1 MNLFFIT
8 AVFSSLVLSLERVE
22 GFKHFSELFYFHL
35 VVSFHLDR
43 LFFAWLLNLLL
54 FKLLVPLGYLG
65 HLSLNQANM
74 LGQLFDF
81 FGHIWLDCSFDWLF
95 WQLSSM
101 TFSLELWW
109 TRKRLRWRQLSWRR
123 PILQGLALEIL
134 IGRWIRLLVLRLKPL
149 NLDRQMLLQ
158 LISIQFPQ
166 SVLSH

>member
-8 AVFSSLVLSLERVE
+8 AVFSSLVLSLECIE

-95 WQLSSM
+95 GSS
-101 TFSLELWW
+101 
-109 TRKRLRWRQLSWRR
+109 
-123 PILQGLALEIL
+123 LQ
-134 IGRWIRLLVLRLKPL
+134 
-149 NLDRQMLLQ
+149 
-158 LISIQFPQ
+158 
-166 SVLSH
+166 

>member
-1 MNLFFIT
+1 
-8 AVFSSLVLSLERVE
+8 
-22 GFKHFSELFYFHL
+22 
-35 VVSFHLDR
+35 
-43 LFFAWLLNLLL
+43 
-54 FKLLVPLGYLG
+54 
-65 HLSLNQANM
+65 
-74 LGQLFDF
+74 
-81 FGHIWLDCSFDWLF
+81 
-95 WQLSSM
+95 M